1 MAGVAR
7 MAGGGASRGARLRAH
22 WGSAVS
28 APPASSAAPASPPA
42 REAYWSYNLLDH
54 RDKRALPGRSS
65 RSFRPFPR
73 QQKAAGTAPC
83 DFLEAGRHRLVRRGD
98 EPCGSAP
105 EVSERLGNHLF
116 RVTRVNEHPVGECVK
131 TLAVPLVQGAQGIRL
146 TARHAVQ
153 EMSVRNRGRVVGHN
167 VMKTAETGA
176 R

>member
-1 MAGVAR
+1 MPGNGR
-7 MAGGGASRGARLRAH
+7 RGPNGGRRRVGASRGARLRAH

-65 RSFRPFPR
+65 RSFRPFSR

-105 EVSERLGNHLF
+105 EVSERLGNNLF

-131 TLAVPLVQGAQGIRL
+131 TLAVPLV
-146 TARHAVQ
+146 
-153 EMSVRNRGRVVGHN
+153 
-167 VMKTAETGA
+167 
-176 R
+176 